1 MRGDQGLEFYTV
13 WGRGFKCR
21 STAHVLFY
29 CMTME
34 ESTCSTKLGKE
45 NEGIAEITYS
55 FFFLVGRAAD
65 LPWSFIYF
73 LMVKLIRFTG
83 RLYVWYDK
91 NRGC

>member
-13 WGRGFKCR
+13 WGRGFKCK

-45 NEGIAEITYS
+45 NEGIAEIT
-55 FFFLVGRAAD
+55 FFFFSGE
-65 LPWSFIYF
+65 
-73 LMVKLIRFTG
+73 G
-83 RLYVWYDK
+83 
-91 NRGC
+91 NRPTLEFYIFVDG